1 MASFLRSAPF
11 QEEFCNYLLHTSIE
25 NVLIFFFLTL
35 FISEIYKKY
44 NIHFNNIS
52 QPFNGTY
59 CNIDFKAEDIVNL
72 MSVSYTKGHFI
83 IGAEFNDTSFFEYYP
98 DVGTTTGVCKTI
110 KPMVLSFF

>member
-1 MASFLRSAPF
+1 M
-11 QEEFCNYLLHTSIE
+11 
-25 NVLIFFFLTL
+25 TL

-44 NIHFNNIS
+44 KINFDDIS

-72 MSVSYTKGHFI
+72 MSASYTKGHFI

-110 KPMVLSFF
+110 KPMVLSIFKSHIYYFAFYNVGWFSITPKKSKGQG